1 MDSSTCLDGLPLF
14 SRFVQASVITT
25 SGVTLSF
32 PVVQRPRSRIMGELT
47 FRSKLLKLWF
57 IDISKLTPM
66 AVSQPSDALTQELNV
81 GPRWS
86 NHCQQKTEN
95 VSSLLRPN
103 YRPASQMR
111 VLTRNTET
119 VSYNSFECCLIQSWA
134 IISRHRRVVVLNVR
148 VGCST
153 QPSNSTAESSNTRP
167 LPGFEKPPSRMG
179 VLPGNSPSSRQ
190 HIFATEPSISHSA
203 SDPFRRPTEQKYAMN
218 VIFRIPKQARAG
230 SPLDTEM

>member
-119 VSYNSFECCLIQSWA
+119 VSYNSFECCLVHLSFNHGRSFA
-134 IISRHRRVVVLNVR
+134 IITGLITWH
-148 VGCST
+148 
-153 QPSNSTAESSNTRP
+153 
-167 LPGFEKPPSRMG
+167 
-179 VLPGNSPSSRQ
+179 
-190 HIFATEPSISHSA
+190 ATIELDCGKPSISHSA